1 MCFHEIH
8 FILDYFSGSVR
19 GVGVPRRLL
28 LRRGALLQFV
38 VLAAAVLSCVA
49 FIVAAWVGTGALAAA
64 AALLCIA
71 ACRARTA
78 AWVRAAAV

>member
-28 LRRGALLQFV
+28 LRRGALLQLV

-49 FIVAAWVGTGALAAA
+49 LIVAAWVGTGALAGA
-64 AALLCIA
+64 AALLGV
-71 ACRARTA
+71 TS
-78 AWVRAAAV
+78 